1 MRRIARRGGRVYLHA
16 ARRADRD
23 EFLRLNR
30 ASRRFYRGRV
40 MPPVTARQWSAYL
53 ARRRRPDSPGYLICR
68 ASDDALVG
76 GININEIVRGVFRS
90 GYLGY
95 QVGAPYARRGY
106 MTEALALVLRRA
118 FGPLRL
124 HRVEANIQPGNRGSI
139 VLVRRAGFQREGLS
153 RRYLKIGG
161 RGRDHERWALTVE
174 EWRGRRRPRRTG
186 KPGRRPSA

>member
-1 MRRIARRGGRVYLHA
+1 MKRIARRGGRIYLRA

-30 ASRRFYRGRV
+30 ASLRFYRGLV
-40 MPPVTARQWSAYL
+40 MPPVTARGWAAYL
-53 ARRRRPDSPGYLICR
+53 ARRRRPESPGYLVCR
-68 ASDDALVG
+68 TSDGAIVG

-95 QVGAPYARRGY
+95 QIGAPHARQGY
-106 MTEALALVLRRA
+106 MTEALALVLRQA

-124 HRVEANIQPGNRGSI
+124 HRVEANIQPGNRASI
-139 VLVRRAGFQREGLS
+139 ALVRRAGFRLEGVS

-161 RGRDHERWALTVE
+161 RWRDHERWALTVE
-174 EWRGRRRPRRTG
+174 EWRRRRSRVRKSG
-186 KPGRRPSA
+186 GRPSA